1 MTILFFILVCLM
13 SLFFMFGKI
22 TASGAFIKFLLVVL
36 CRLGGLFVLL
46 YACYQLGKIWGYIP

>member
-1 MTILFFILVCLM
+1 MTILFFVLVCLM
-13 SLFFMFGKI
+13 SLFFLFGKL
-22 TASGAFIKFLLVVL
+22 TATSVFIKFVVFVL

>member
-13 SLFFMFGKI
+13 SLFFIFGKL
-22 TASGAFIKFLLVVL
+22 TASNAFIKLIMFVL

-46 YACYQLGKIWGYIP
+46 YSVYQLATIWGYVH

>member
-13 SLFFMFGKI
+13 SLFFLFGKL
-22 TASGAFIKFLLVVL
+22 TATSLFLKFVLFVL

-46 YACYQLGKIWGYIP
+46 YSVYQLAKIWGYVA